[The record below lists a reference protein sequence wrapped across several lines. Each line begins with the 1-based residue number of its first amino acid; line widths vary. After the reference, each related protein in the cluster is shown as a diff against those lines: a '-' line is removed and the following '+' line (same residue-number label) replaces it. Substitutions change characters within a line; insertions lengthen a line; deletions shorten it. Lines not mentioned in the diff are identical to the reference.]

1 MVTELGTLRR
11 NPFAPKEET
20 TKIWLNSSFRVMLI
34 NKGLEK
40 AGSLNG
46 LGRELGYRSRV
57 HPGWSVLQILL
68 GNQAFPAE
76 RLKRLAEYIGYP
88 YEEILEHQTHP
99 KRITPE
105 NTRDALMRYNL
116 WCYVPK

>member
-1 MVTELGTLRR
+1 MSEFVSSDWK
-11 NPFAPKEET
+11 NDPFDSEAAKV
-20 TKIWLNSSFRVMLI
+20 WLKSSFRVELI
-34 NKGLEK
+34 KLGLEK

-68 GNQAFPAE
+68 GRQAFPAD
-76 RLKRLAEYIGYP
+76 RLKRLADYVEYP
-88 YEEILEHQTHP
+88 YEDIVRHQTNP
-99 KRITPE
+99 RRVTPE
-105 NTRDALMRYNL
+105 NTRDALLKYNL